1 MDFETRIIGWIRDD
15 PERLAALEAVSS
27 LDLNDWCIAAGFV
40 RNLVWDRLHEKNPLT
55 PLNDIDVIYFDPANP
70 GEEIDKSFEARLNT
84 LSTLPWSVKNQ
95 ARMHLRNG
103 DRAYTST
110 RDAMSHWVEL
120 ETAVGVRL
128 SRRGKIEIIAPFG
141 TARLF
146 ENSITRNR
154 RRSQSSDFYARVED
168 KQWLSRWPNLKIF
181 A

>member
-1 MDFETRIIGWIRDD
+1 MDFETRIIEWIRDD
-15 PERLAALEAVSS
+15 PERMVALEAVSR
-27 LDLNDWCIAAGFV
+27 LDLNDCCIAAGFV

-55 PLNDIDVIYFDPANP
+55 PLNDVDVIYFDPANP
-70 GEEIDKSFEARLNT
+70 CAETDSSLEARLEAM
-84 LSTLPWSVKNQ
+84 SSLPWSVKNQ

-128 SRRGKIEIIAPFG
+128 SRRGRMEVIAPFG

-154 RRSQSSDFYARVED
+154 RRRQSSDFYDRVED
-168 KQWLSRWPNLKIF
+168 KQWLTRWPNLKVF